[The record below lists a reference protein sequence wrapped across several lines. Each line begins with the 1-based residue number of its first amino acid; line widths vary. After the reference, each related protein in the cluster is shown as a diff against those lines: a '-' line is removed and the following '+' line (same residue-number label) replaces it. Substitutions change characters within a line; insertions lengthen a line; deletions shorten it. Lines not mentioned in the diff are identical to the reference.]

1 MNLKS
6 KWQFLQCIFSQKF
19 LSVLGIVA
27 LAFFLTGCA
36 TSSLQDFFS
45 NRPVSKEGKAKQ
57 AKIEEQ
63 NSPQNFLK
71 DTSKK
76 LLYINSK
83 NFRYYD
89 YATVGVNSKNEIIIE
104 LFTAGKTIG
113 NIEIG
118 KRKICILGDCVRKI
132 PAAKRFFGK
141 VSYGDLF
148 DDILLGRD
156 IFRAEGLVIESNT
169 NSHTA
174 IVQRFQKNG
183 EMIFY
188 RRTKEGVIFKN
199 TTTGVTLSLFSYEPQ
214 KVIDFEEDEEEERE
228 RRTNR

>member
-1 MNLKS
+1 MNLKG

-36 TSSLQDFFS
+36 NGALQDFFS
-45 NRPVSKEGKAKQ
+45 NRPISKEGKAKQ

-63 NSPQNFLK
+63 NSPK

-89 YATVGVNSKNEIIIE
+89 YATVGVNAKNEIIIE
-104 LFTAGKTIG
+104 LFAAGKTIG

-118 KRKICILGDCVRKI
+118 KRKICILSDCVRKI

-228 RRTNR
+228 RRMNK

>member
-1 MNLKS
+1 MNLKG
-6 KWQFLQCIFSQKF
+6 KLQFLQCIFSQKF

-36 TSSLQDFFS
+36 SGALQDFFS
-45 NRPVSKEGKAKQ
+45 NRPISKEGKAKQ

-63 NSPQNFLK
+63 NSPK

-83 NFRYYD
+83 SFPRYYD
-89 YATVGVNSKNEIIIE
+89 YANIGVNAKNEIIIE
-104 LFTAGKTIG
+104 LFAAGKSIG
-113 NIEIG
+113 NIEVG
-118 KRKICILGDCVRKI
+118 KRKICFLGDCARKI

-169 NSHTA
+169 NSQPA

-228 RRTNR
+228 RRMNR